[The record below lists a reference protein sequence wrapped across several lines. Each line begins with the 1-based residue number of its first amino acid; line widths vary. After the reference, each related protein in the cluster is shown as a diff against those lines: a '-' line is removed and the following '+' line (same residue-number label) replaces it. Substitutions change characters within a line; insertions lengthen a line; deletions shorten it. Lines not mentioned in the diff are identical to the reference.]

1 MRRVVR
7 LPSRSERTKMCLRV
21 WTVGRAWC
29 RTQVL
34 LGVPEKGWVPVELPP
49 EGSAEVGVVNRLAI
63 EYRMAR
69 ISPGKPPRA
78 RGRIGQ

>member
-1 MRRVVR
+1 MISLPFGEESTDMGFRVGFTVEAGIGVR
-7 LPSRSERTKMCLRV
+7 HGVVLGFFWEFRKRVGLPL
-21 WTVGRAWC
+21 
-29 RTQVL
+29 
-34 LGVPEKGWVPVELPP
+34 

-63 EYRMAR
+63 GYRMAR